1 MLQNLSPRLNAVAA
15 LVPAC
20 NTLAD
25 IGTDHG
31 FLPLYLL
38 FTNKISRAVCADINA
53 APLESAKRNFS
64 GSGLESR
71 ADFRLGNGMAV
82 IEKSEADVAVIAGM
96 GGDTIAEIIEA
107 DRSETPRFV
116 LQPMT
121 KTERLRLW
129 LRDNGWGIENWNLV
143 VDAGRLYEVILVSRS
158 APISDPPFIRFGSPK
173 GISPELYAQYIDQKL
188 SQCKKALRGTELASC
203 PDRER
208 KKELEADLA
217 SLKEIQNLII
227 QR

>member
-1 MLQNLSPRLNAVAA
+1 MNAVAE

-38 FTNKISRAVCADINA
+38 KTEKISHAICADINRS
-53 APLESAKRNFS
+53 PLESARRNFL
-64 GSGLESR
+64 GSELDSR

-82 IEKSEADVAVIAGM
+82 INKNEADVAVIAGM
-96 GGDTIAEIIEA
+96 GGDTISEIIDA

-129 LRDNGWGIENWNLV
+129 LNVNGWGIENWNLV
-143 VDAGRLYEVILVSRS
+143 FDAGRLYEVLLVSRS
-158 APISDPPFIRFGSPK
+158 APKASAPYLRFGTPHGVDPLLYRQYIEQRTFQCQKALAGLKASSDPDI
-173 GISPELYAQYIDQKL
+173 
-188 SQCKKALRGTELASC
+188 LRL
-203 PDRER
+203 
-208 KKELEADLA
+208 KELEDDLN
-217 SLKEIQNLII
+217 SLSEIKNNL
-227 QR
+227 

>member
-1 MLQNLSPRLNAVAA
+1 MAE

-38 FTNKISRAVCADINA
+38 KIKKISHAICADINA

-64 GSGLESR
+64 ANGLEAG

-82 IEKSEADVAVIAGM
+82 IGKNEADVAVIAGM

-107 DRSETPRFV
+107 DASQTPRFV

-129 LRDNGWGIENWNLV
+129 LNVNGWGIESWTLV
-143 VDAGRLYEVILVSRS
+143 LDAGRLYEIMLISRS
-158 APISDPPFIRFGSPK
+158 APKATFPFVRFGSPK
-173 GISPELYAQYIDQKL
+173 GVDPELYRQYI
-188 SQCKKALRGTELASC
+188 SQRVFQCQKALSGIKASSE
-203 PDRER
+203 PDSARL
-208 KKELEADLA
+208 KELEEDLSA
-217 SLKEIQNLII
+217 LTEIQNNL
-227 QR
+227 

>member
-1 MLQNLSPRLNAVAA
+1 MAE

-38 FTNKISRAVCADINA
+38 KSGKISRAICADINA
-53 APLESAKRNFS
+53 SPLESAKRNFS
-64 GSGLESR
+64 GSGMENH

-82 IEKSEADVAVIAGM
+82 ISKNEADIAVIAGM
-96 GGDTIAEIIEA
+96 GGDTIAEIIGA
-107 DRSETPRFV
+107 DESQTSRFL

-129 LRDNGWGIENWNLV
+129 LNENGWGTEKWALV
-143 VDAGRLYEVILVSRS
+143 ADAGRLYEIMLVSRS
-158 APISDPPFIRFGSPK
+158 APLSSHPYVRFGSPQ
-173 GISPELYAQYIDQKL
+173 GVDPELYMQYIEQRML
-188 SQCKKALRGTELASC
+188 QCKKALLGLKNAASPDKARTNEL
-203 PDRER
+203 
-208 KKELEADLA
+208 KEDLKT
-217 SLKEIQNLII
+217 LTEIQNNLTK
-227 QR
+227 R